1 MAKVESI
8 LLYVMVIYLIS
19 FISGI
24 LQQSIMTRISQRTV
38 YTLRREFKNKMK
50 KNCQFHIMIAI
61 VMGIS

>member
-50 KNCQFHIMIAI
+50 KIASFI
-61 VMGIS
+61 L